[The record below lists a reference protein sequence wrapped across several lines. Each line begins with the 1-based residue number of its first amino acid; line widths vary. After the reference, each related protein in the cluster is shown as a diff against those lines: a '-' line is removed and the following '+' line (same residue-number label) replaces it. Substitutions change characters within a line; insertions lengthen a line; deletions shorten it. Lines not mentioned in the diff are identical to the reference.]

1 MGKCLHNTVQ
11 DSKVMTSAK
20 SLLSEI
26 LPNSFAFS
34 FYPGTEPQLEGK
46 GRTAAISEVIAPE
59 AMGPVFSK

>member
-1 MGKCLHNTVQ
+1 
-11 DSKVMTSAK
+11 MTSAK